1 MAKEIKYSP
10 VSIISQVCGS
20 IATMAAATNPALD
33 ASAVGIGTAASA
45 IVGGIEISDKDEN
58 IKEKID
64 SALEKAWNE
73 INRVGL
79 TEQL

>member
-64 SALEKAWNE
+64 IK
-73 INRVGL
+73 NRISDL
-79 TEQL
+79 PFAEFNDE